1 MTSTDEFLDDAEPAV
16 AGDAALGVGDAV
28 IPLLR
33 GVVYSGTHTRAWAA
47 ITRMESTIR
56 DYVRPL
62 NLDLFV
68 EPTEGFAYLRR
79 RKDVEPGSPMLLR
92 RRALPYRVS
101 LMLAL
106 LRRQL
111 AHLDTQGDAG
121 RLVMSREDLVEM
133 VRTYH
138 PERGNETRLHDAV
151 DADVNKLVEMGFCRR
166 IRGQDGQVE
175 VLRVVKAFVD
185 AEWLAEFDQ
194 RLAAYA
200 AYALGGT
207 DSDGGEGE

>member
-111 AHLDTQGDAG
+111 AHLDTQGDVA

-133 VRTYH
+133 IRTYH

-166 IRGQDGQVE
+166 IRGQEGQVE

-200 AYALGGT
+200 AYALGGADT
-207 DSDGGEGE
+207 DGGEGE

>member
-111 AHLDTQGDAG
+111 AHLDTQGDVA
-121 RLVMSREDLVEM
+121 RLVISREDLVEM

-166 IRGQDGQVE
+166 IRGQEGQVE

-200 AYALGGT
+200 AYALGGV
-207 DSDGGEGE
+207 DADGGEGE